1 MAWKPAD
8 SGIEFQVRGR
18 YVDFFDGLRIVG
30 GSVSGKLALGGSS
43 GEGLSLALG
52 SEWGDPDGGDEMWKS
67 SLRDLASDGTA
78 APVFRADT
86 RYGFGRQGGWSR
98 ESYATLRR
106 SSEGGWALGTR
117 GGMRFERDIDR
128 STGRMEV
135 DFYID
140 RDSDAGVRFGVCL
153 GCNG

>member
-1 MAWKPAD
+1 M
-8 SGIEFQVRGR
+8 
-18 YVDFFDGLRIVG
+18 DFFDGLQVVG
-30 GSVSGKLALGGSS
+30 GSVSGTVALGGAS

-52 SEWGDPDGGDEMWKS
+52 SEWGDPEGGDELWKS
-67 SLRDLASDGTA
+67 SLRELASGADGSA
-78 APVFRADT
+78 APVFRADA
-86 RYGFGRQGGWSR
+86 RYGFGRQSGWSR

-106 SSEGGWALGTR
+106 SSEGGWASDTR

-128 STGRMEV
+128 STRRMEV

-140 RDSDAGVRFGVCL
+140 RDSDVGVRFGVCF

>member
-1 MAWKPAD
+1 V
-8 SGIEFQVRGR
+8 EVE
-18 YVDFFDGLRIVG
+18 L
-30 GSVSGKLALGGSS
+30 L
-43 GEGLSLALG
+43 E
-52 SEWGDPDGGDEMWKS
+52 
-67 SLRDLASDGTA
+67 LASDADGST

-86 RYGFGRQGGWSR
+86 RYGFGIQGGWSR
-98 ESYATLRR
+98 ESYVTLRR
-106 SSEGGWALGTR
+106 SSEGGWASGTR

-140 RDSDAGVRFGVCL
+140 RDSDVGVRFGICF